1 MDAFAAVIVSRA
13 TVRLDVIAEL
23 KLLLTELTLVIV
35 SLSAISAF
43 AAVILFRSSSS
54 VCVLTTKF
62 ALIAAMLAKYV

>member
-1 MDAFAAVIVSRA
+1 MDAFAAVIVLRA

-35 SLSAISAF
+35 SLSAISAL
-43 AAVILFRSSSS
+43 APVILLDSSLS
-54 VCVLTTKF
+54 VVVLTARF